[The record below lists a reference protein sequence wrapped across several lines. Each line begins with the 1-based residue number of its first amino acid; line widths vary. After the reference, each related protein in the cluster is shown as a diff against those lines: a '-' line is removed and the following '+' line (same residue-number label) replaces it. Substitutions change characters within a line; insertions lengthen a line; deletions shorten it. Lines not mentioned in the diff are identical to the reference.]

1 MWLTRA
7 LDFTAQALRQ
17 DLSTNAGVAAA
28 EPKPKQELAEG
39 FRKAYKNTLAPHH
52 SFMIKPLFSAAM
64 SATPYR
70 KDLFAKMA
78 GEGTSSSQVQEQMEK
93 WVSALEERIA
103 ILKTFL
109 ASPEAK
115 W

>member
-1 MWLTRA
+1 M
-7 LDFTAQALRQ
+7 
-17 DLSTNAGVAAA
+17 A
-28 EPKPKQELAEG
+28 ES
-39 FRKAYKNTLAPHH
+39 FRKSYKNTLAPHH
-52 SFMIKPLFSAAM
+52 GFLVKPIFSAAM

-70 KDLFAKMA
+70 KDLYSRMVGPGVD
-78 GEGTSSSQVQEQMEK
+78 GENARLALEK
-93 WVSALEERIA
+93 WVSALEERIT